1 MPRTPAKRLS
11 SLFNLDRGNGTA
23 KWDPSELDMSSVRI
37 DKKTLNDITST
48 DLNLCRMEN
57 RSFDIILLFLFIN
70 RLLLL
75 ALKS

>member
-23 KWDPSELDMSSVRI
+23 KWDPSALDMSSVRVDKKCIMTIKI
-37 DKKTLNDITST
+37 DKFMFRI
-48 DLNLCRMEN
+48 EN
-57 RSFDIILLFLFIN
+57 RPFDINLLFLFID

>member
-48 DLNLCRMEN
+48 DLRIM
-57 RSFDIILLFLFIN
+57 
-70 RLLLL
+70 
-75 ALKS
+75 